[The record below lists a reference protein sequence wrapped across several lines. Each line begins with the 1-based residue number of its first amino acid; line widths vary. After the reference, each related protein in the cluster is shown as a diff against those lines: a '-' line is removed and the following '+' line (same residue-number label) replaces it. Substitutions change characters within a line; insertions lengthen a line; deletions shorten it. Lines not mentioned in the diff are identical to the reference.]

1 MWIVRLALNRPYTFV
16 VVALL
21 IVILGFAMIQQT
33 PTDIFP
39 NIDIP
44 VISVIW
50 NYRGL
55 STKDMESQMT
65 IFSEYS
71 ISSVVSDIKNIE
83 SQTLNGVAVIK
94 IYFHPSVKI
103 DAATAQ
109 VTAVSQTILRRMPP
123 GTQPPFIIRYN
134 ASNVPIL
141 QLSLSSKTLSEAQL
155 YDYGIYKIRQEIAVV
170 QGTSLPLPYGG
181 KPRQIMVDLDS
192 EALLANGLSA
202 QDVNTAVTA
211 QNFTLPT
218 GSAKIGEQEYSIAL
232 NSSPDLVEALNDVPV
247 KVVKGKTTYLRDVA
261 QVHDGFQVQT
271 NVVRQEGRRSVL
283 LTVLKSG
290 SASTLDIAERVKA
303 LLPSMRAAAPPGLE
317 ITLLSDQSL
326 FVSAA
331 IKGVL
336 TEGLIA
342 ACLTATM
349 ILLFLG
355 SWRSTLIV
363 AISIPLSILVSII
376 LLNFLGQTMN
386 VMTLGG
392 LALAVGILV
401 DDATVEIENIHRN
414 IAMGKPLRRAIL
426 DGAQQ
431 IAVPAFVS
439 TLAICIVF
447 LPVVFLTGPAQFLF
461 TPLALAVVFAM
472 LASYVLSRTVIPTLV
487 QFLLR
492 AEVDAHGSAPS
503 NGWFSRLQRAFEKA
517 FEGLRNGYVSALEW
531 ALGHRR
537 AVFAVFGVSLLSA
550 GVLLPWVGRDFFPS
564 VDAGQLRLHVSAPAG
579 TRIEETE
586 QIFTKVENAIRA
598 IIPDDDRALILDN
611 FGLPDGIN
619 LAFGDSATL
628 GTSDGEILIS
638 LAPGRKGSTEGY
650 AKQLREKLPEEFPTL
665 TFYFQPADIVS
676 QILNF
681 GLPAPIDIQVSGFNR
696 DVTYKIARQIEKSV
710 AAVPGAVDVHLHQV
724 VDSPQLRL
732 RIDRVRASEAGLS
745 QRDVANNVL
754 VSLASSGVVSP
765 NFWTDPRSGINYP
778 LAIQT
783 PQHQVDSLEA
793 IGNMIMGTRP
803 DKAAQLLSDL
813 ATIERETTPLV
824 ANHSNVQP
832 AFNLRADVQ
841 DTDLGSVSKEVD
853 RILRG
858 VRSKL
863 PPGVSITVRGQVD
876 SMNTA
881 FSRLGLGLVAAALLV
896 YFLMVV
902 NFQSWVDPFI
912 IITALP
918 GALVGIVWMLFVT
931 QTTFNV
937 PSLMGAVMS
946 IGVATANSILMV
958 TFANQ
963 RRHEG
968 ADAMAAALDAGR
980 TRLRPVLM
988 TALAMVIGMVP
999 MSLGWGEGGEQN
1011 APLGRAVLG
1020 GLLVATF
1027 ATLFF
1032 VPVVY
1037 TLLRKK
1043 APVAP
1048 MEERGTPEH
1057 EALALSH

>member
-1 MWIVRLALNRPYTFV
+1 
-16 VVALL
+16 
-21 IVILGFAMIQQT
+21 
-33 PTDIFP
+33 
-39 NIDIP
+39 
-44 VISVIW
+44 
-50 NYRGL
+50 
-55 STKDMESQMT
+55 
-65 IFSEYS
+65 
-71 ISSVVSDIKNIE
+71 
-83 SQTLNGVAVIK
+83 
-94 IYFHPSVKI
+94 
-103 DAATAQ
+103 

-155 YDYGIYKIRQEIAVV
+155 YDYGIYKIRQQIAVV
-170 QGTSLPLPYGG
+170 QGTTLPLPYGG
-181 KPRQIMVDLDS
+181 KPRQIMVDLDPD
-192 EALLANGLSA
+192 ALLANGLSA
-202 QDVNTAVTA
+202 QDVNVAVTA

-218 GSAKIGEQEYSIAL
+218 GTAKIGETDYTIAL
-232 NSSPDLVEALNDVPV
+232 NSSPDVVQALNDVPV
-247 KVVKGKTTYLRDVA
+247 KVVKGKTVYLRDVG

-290 SASTLDIAERVKA
+290 SASTLDVAERVKA

-331 IKGVL
+331 IQGVL

-363 AISIPLSILVSII
+363 AISIPLSILVSVT
-376 LLNFLGQTMN
+376 LLSFLGQTMN

-414 IAMGKPLRRAIL
+414 IAMGKKLRRAIL

-472 LASYVLSRTVIPTLV
+472 LASYLLSRTVIPTLV
-487 QFLLR
+487 MFLLR
-492 AEVDAHGSAPS
+492 AEVEAHGKPAAP
-503 NGWFSRLQRAFEKA
+503 GFFGRIVLAFESG
-517 FEGLRNGYVSALEW
+517 FEALRRRYVAALSW

-537 AVFAVFGVSLLSA
+537 TVFAVTGVALVSA
-550 GVLLPWVGRDFFPS
+550 AVLLPFVGRDFFPT
-564 VDAGQLRLHVSAPAG
+564 VDAGQMRLHVTAPAG
-579 TRIEETE
+579 TRLEETE
-586 QIFTKVENAIRA
+586 QIFSRVENTIRS
-598 IIPDDDRALILDN
+598 IIPDEERALILDN
-611 FGLPDGIN
+611 FGVPDGIN
-619 LAFGDSATL
+619 LAYGDSSTL
-628 GTSDGEILIS
+628 GSSDGEILIS
-638 LAPGRKGSTEGY
+638 LSEHRKLSTAHY
-650 AKQLREKLPEEFPTL
+650 QKVLREKLADAYPTL
-665 TFYFQPADIVS
+665 KFYFQPADIVS

-696 DVTYKIARQIEKSV
+696 DAAYKTARQVEKKV

-724 VDSPQLRL
+724 IDAPQLRI
-732 RIDRVRASEAGLS
+732 RVDRVRAGEVGLT

-765 NFWTDPRSGINYP
+765 NFWTDPVSGINYP

-783 PQHQVDSLEA
+783 PQHQVDSVEA
-793 IGNMIMGTRP
+793 IGNTTLGTRP

-813 ATIERETTPLV
+813 STLEREAAPLV

-832 AFNLRADVQ
+832 TFNVRADVQ
-841 DTDLGSVSKEVD
+841 DSDLGSVSRQVD
-853 RILRG
+853 RIVGELR
-858 VRSKL
+858 STL
-863 PPGVSITVRGQVD
+863 PPGLSITVRGQVD
-876 SMNTA
+876 SMNSA
-881 FSRLGLGLVAAALLV
+881 FTRLGLGLVAAALLV

-902 NFQSWVDPFI
+902 NFQSWTDPFI

-918 GALVGIVWMLFVT
+918 GALVGIVWTLFVT

-968 ADAMAAALDAGR
+968 ADALTAALDAGR

-1020 GLLVATF
+1020 GLAVATF

-1037 TLLRKK
+1037 TILRKK
-1043 APVAP
+1043 APAVETDEAETPAAEAVAL
-1048 MEERGTPEH
+1048 TH
-1057 EALALSH
+1057 

>member
-1 MWIVRLALNRPYTFV
+1 MAMRFRSGKESSMPPWPVPDGTGTRDRFRSAWSPTCFRWIAGYRCSPSPGKSNLPSESSRPVGELLMWIVRLALNRPYTFV

-342 ACLTATM
+342 TCLTATM

-503 NGWFSRLQRAFEKA
+503 AGFFSRLQQGFERA
-517 FEGLRNGYVSALEW
+517 FEGLRSGYVSALEW

-619 LAFGDSATL
+619 LAFGDSARL

-638 LAPGRKGSTEGY
+638 LAPGRKGSTEAY
-650 AKQLREKLPEEFPTL
+650 VKALREKLPEEFPNL
-665 TFYFQPADIVS
+665 RFYFQPADIVS

-681 GLPAPIDIQVSGFNR
+681 GLPAPIDIQV
-696 DVTYKIARQIEKSV
+696 
-710 AAVPGAVDVHLHQV
+710 
-724 VDSPQLRL
+724 
-732 RIDRVRASEAGLS
+732 RASIATSPIRL
-745 QRDVANNVL
+745 
-754 VSLASSGVVSP
+754 LA
-765 NFWTDPRSGINYP
+765 RS
-778 LAIQT
+778 
-783 PQHQVDSLEA
+783 
-793 IGNMIMGTRP
+793 
-803 DKAAQLLSDL
+803 
-813 ATIERETTPLV
+813 
-824 ANHSNVQP
+824 
-832 AFNLRADVQ
+832 
-841 DTDLGSVSKEVD
+841 
-853 RILRG
+853 
-858 VRSKL
+858 
-863 PPGVSITVRGQVD
+863 
-876 SMNTA
+876 
-881 FSRLGLGLVAAALLV
+881 
-896 YFLMVV
+896 
-902 NFQSWVDPFI
+902 
-912 IITALP
+912 
-918 GALVGIVWMLFVT
+918 
-931 QTTFNV
+931 
-937 PSLMGAVMS
+937 
-946 IGVATANSILMV
+946 
-958 TFANQ
+958 
-963 RRHEG
+963 
-968 ADAMAAALDAGR
+968 
-980 TRLRPVLM
+980 
-988 TALAMVIGMVP
+988 
-999 MSLGWGEGGEQN
+999 
-1011 APLGRAVLG
+1011 
-1020 GLLVATF
+1020 
-1027 ATLFF
+1027 
-1032 VPVVY
+1032 
-1037 TLLRKK
+1037 
-1043 APVAP
+1043 
-1048 MEERGTPEH
+1048 
-1057 EALALSH
+1057 

>member
-16 VVALL
+16 VLALL
-21 IVILGFAMIQQT
+21 IVIVGGAMIVQT

-44 VISVIW
+44 VVTVIW

-65 IFSEYS
+65 IFSEYT
-71 ISSVVSDIKNIE
+71 ISSVVSDVKNIE
-83 SQTLNGVAVIK
+83 SQTLPGVSVIK
-94 IYFHPSVKI
+94 IYFHPTVKI
-103 DAATAQ
+103 DSAVAQ

-141 QLSLSSKTLSEAQL
+141 QLSLSSKNLSEAQL
-155 YDYGIYKIRQEIAVV
+155 YDYGIYRIRQQIAVI

-192 EALLANGLSA
+192 EALLANGLTA
-202 QDVNTAVTA
+202 QDVNLAVTA

-218 GSAKIGEQEYSIAL
+218 GTAKIGEIDYSIAL
-232 NSSPDLVEALNDVPV
+232 NSSPEAVQALNDVPV
-247 KVVKGKTTYLRDVA
+247 KVVQGKTIYLRDVA

-290 SASTLDIAERVKA
+290 SASTLDIAEHVKA
-303 LLPSMRAAAPPGLE
+303 LLPSMRAAAPPGMD

-363 AISIPLSILVSII
+363 SISIPLSILVSIA

-414 IAMGKPLRRAIL
+414 IAMGKKLRQAIL

-447 LPVVFLTGPAQFLF
+447 LPVIFLTGPAQYLF
-461 TPLALAVVFAM
+461 TPLAMAVVFAM
-472 LASYVLSRTVIPTLV
+472 LASYLLSRTVIPTLV
-487 QFLLR
+487 KFLLR
-492 AEVDAHGSAPS
+492 AEAEEHGKPS
-503 NGWFSRLQRAFEKA
+503 GTPGVFARIGRGFENAFEA
-517 FEGLRNGYVSALEW
+517 LRRQYVGGLAW
-531 ALGHRR
+531 ALGHRK
-537 AVFAVFGVSLLSA
+537 AVFALFGVALASTA
-550 GVLLPWVGRDFFPS
+550 VLIPWVGRDFFPT
-564 VDAGQLRLHVSAPAG
+564 VDTGQLRLHVMAPAG
-579 TRIEETE
+579 MRLEETE
-586 QIFTKVENAIRA
+586 QIFSRVENKIRA
-598 IIPDDDRALILDN
+598 IIPDPDRSLILDN

-619 LAFGDSATL
+619 LAFGDSSTL
-628 GTSDGEILIS
+628 GSSDGEILIS
-638 LAPGRKGSTEGY
+638 LAEHRRGSTEQY
-650 AKQLREKLPEEFPTL
+650 LKALREQLPEAFPAL
-665 TFYFQPADIVS
+665 RFYFQPADIVS

-696 DVTYKIARQIEKSV
+696 EATYKIAREIEKKV
-710 AAVPGAVDVHLHQV
+710 TAVPGAVDVHLHQV
-724 VDSPQLRL
+724 VDAPQLR
-732 RIDRVRASEAGLS
+732 IQVNRVRAAEAGFS

-765 NFWTDPRSGINYP
+765 NFWTDPVTGVNYP

-783 PQHQVDSLEA
+783 PQHQVDSIEA
-793 IGNMIMGTRP
+793 ISNTSVGIRSEKP
-803 DKAAQLLSDL
+803 QFLSDL

-832 AFNLRADVQ
+832 TFNVRADVQ
-841 DTDLGSVSKEVD
+841 DTDLGSVSNEVD
-853 RILRG
+853 RIIGGL
-858 VRSKL
+858 RSKL
-863 PPGVSITVRGQVD
+863 PPGVSIAVRGQVE
-876 SMNTA
+876 SMNSA

-902 NFQSWVDPFI
+902 NFQSWTDPFI

-963 RRHEG
+963 RRQEG
-968 ADAMAAALDAGR
+968 ADALTAALDAGR

-988 TALAMVIGMVP
+988 TALAMLIGMLP

-1020 GLLVATF
+1020 GLAVATF

-1037 TLLRKK
+1037 TLLRKQ
-1043 APVAP
+1043 APRTVH
-1048 MEERGTPEH
+1048 EEEHDTLPVTP
-1057 EALALSH
+1057 

>member
-1 MWIVRLALNRPYTFV
+1 MWIVRLALSRPYTFV
-16 VVALL
+16 VLALL
-21 IVILGFAMIQQT
+21 IVILGAGLIHET

-44 VISVIW
+44 VVSVIW

-55 STKDMESQMT
+55 STQDMESQMT

-83 SQTLNGVAVIK
+83 SQTLAGVAVIK

-103 DAATAQ
+103 DAAIAQ

-141 QLSLSSKTLSEAQL
+141 QLSLSSQTLSEAQL
-155 YDYGIYKIRQEIAVV
+155 YDYGIYKIRQQIAVV

-181 KPRQIMVDLDS
+181 KPRQIMVDLDP
-192 EALLANGLSA
+192 EALLANGISA
-202 QDVNTAVTA
+202 QEVNQAVTV

-218 GSAKIGEQEYSIAL
+218 GSAKIGETDYSIAL
-232 NSSPDLVEALNDVPV
+232 NSSPDVVQALNDVPV
-247 KVVKGKTTYLRDVA
+247 RVTRGKTLYLRDVA

-271 NVVRQEGRRSVL
+271 NVVRQDGRRSVL

-303 LLPSMRAAAPPGLE
+303 LLPAMRAAAPPGLE

-331 IKGVL
+331 IGGVL

-355 SWRSTLIV
+355 SWRSTVVV
-363 AISIPLSILVSII
+363 AISIPLSILVSTS
-376 LLNFLGQTMN
+376 LLYFLGQTMN

-414 IAMGKPLRRAIL
+414 LGMGKKLRQAIL

-447 LPVVFLTGPAQFLF
+447 LPVVFLTGPAQYLF

-472 LASYVLSRTVIPTLV
+472 LASYFLSRTVIPTLV
-487 QFLLR
+487 MWLLR
-492 AEVDAHGSAPS
+492 AEAEAEGPTAQIPGV
-503 NGWFSRLQRAFEKA
+503 FSRLHRLFERG
-517 FEGLRNGYVSALEW
+517 FEGLRARYLAGLEW

-537 AVFAVFGVSLLSA
+537 SVFGVFALALGSA
-550 GVLLPWVGRDFFPS
+550 GVLLPWVGRDFFPT
-564 VDAGQLRLHVSAPAG
+564 VDTGQLRLHVNAPAG
-579 TRIEETE
+579 TRLEETE
-586 QIFTKVENAIRA
+586 QIFSRVENAIRT
-598 IIPDDDRALILDN
+598 IIPDEDRALILDN

-619 LAFGDSATL
+619 LAFGDSSTL

-638 LAPGRKGSTEGY
+638 LSPARKGSTEHY
-650 AKQLREKLPEEFPTL
+650 QKELREKLPEAFPSL
-665 TFYFQPADIVS
+665 RFYFQPADIVS

-681 GLPAPIDIQVSGFNR
+681 GLPAPIDIQVSGFQRNA
-696 DVTYKIARQIEKSV
+696 TYQIAKDIEKKL
-710 AAVPGAVDVHLHQV
+710 AFVPGAVDVHLHQV
-724 VDSPQLRL
+724 IDAPQLRV
-732 RIDRVRASEAGLS
+732 RVDRVRAGEAGLT

-765 NFWTDPRSGINYP
+765 NYWTDPTSGINYP

-783 PQHQVDSLEA
+783 PQHRVDTLEA
-793 IGNMIMGTRP
+793 IRNTTMGSP
-803 DKAAQLLSDL
+803 GEKAAQLLGDL
-813 ATIERETTPLV
+813 STIEREKTPLV

-832 AFNLRADVQ
+832 TFNVRADVQ
-841 DTDLGSVSKEVD
+841 DTDLGSVSREVD
-853 RILRG
+853 RIVGALRP
-858 VRSKL
+858 KL
-863 PPGVSITVRGQVD
+863 PPGVSITVRGQAD
-876 SMNTA
+876 SMNSA

-963 RRHEG
+963 RRREG
-968 ADAMAAALDAGR
+968 ADALTAALDAGR

-988 TALAMVIGMVP
+988 TALAMVIGMIP

-1020 GLLVATF
+1020 GLMVATL

-1037 TLLRKK
+1037 TLLRRQS
-1043 APVAP
+1043 PVGAR
-1048 MEERGTPEH
+1048 ESEGETVPE
-1057 EALALSH
+1057 SH